1 MEFYYFGAKKSPQ
14 IKAKIKNESGTIPN
28 SNTKIHRIIAT
39 YHPRFECFKKSPP
52 NSSYILYQHI
62 ENLNDY
68 E

>member
-28 SNTKIHRIIAT
+28 SKYQNSIMAI
-39 YHPRFECFKKSPP
+39 YHPPFERFKKSPP